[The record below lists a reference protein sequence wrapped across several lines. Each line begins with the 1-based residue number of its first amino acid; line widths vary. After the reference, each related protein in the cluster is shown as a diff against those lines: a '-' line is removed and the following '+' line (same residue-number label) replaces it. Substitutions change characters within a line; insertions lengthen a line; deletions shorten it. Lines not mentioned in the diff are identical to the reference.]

1 MHAVEED
8 EDEEDLSS
16 VLERF
21 RATLS
26 NLEYH
31 DVRVCTCVCVRVCVC
46 ACVCVHVCVHYMHM
60 QLGCD
65 AKWLARYE

>member
-16 VLERF
+16 VLEWF

-26 NLEYH
+26 NLEYY
-31 DVRVCTCVCVRVCVC
+31 DVC
-46 ACVCVHVCVHYMHM
+46 ACVRACVRRTCVRARVCVHVCVIY
-60 QLGCD
+60 GPI
-65 AKWLARYE
+65 